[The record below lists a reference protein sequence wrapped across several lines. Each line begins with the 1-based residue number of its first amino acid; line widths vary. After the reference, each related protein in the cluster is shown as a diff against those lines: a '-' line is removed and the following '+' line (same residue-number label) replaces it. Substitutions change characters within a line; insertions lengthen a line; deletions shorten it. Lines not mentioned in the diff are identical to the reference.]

1 MWTPK
6 ENHPTVETFTQAFQ
20 NDLEKEKQILKL
32 SKKEKDALKTLF
44 QREDIIITKADKRS
58 AVVIIDVDA
67 FVKEA
72 SQRLDSITF
81 CKKLRSDTTE
91 LHRTKVNT
99 CNKEPKALCVLD
111 KKNS

>member
-6 ENHPTVETFTQAFQ
+6 ENHPTVETFTKAFQ

-32 SKKEKDALKTLF
+32 SKKEKDTLKTLF
-44 QREDIIITKADKRS
+44 QREDIIITKADKGG

-72 SQRLDSITF
+72 SQRLDNITF
-81 CKKLRSDTTE
+81 CKKATKWHSRTT
-91 LHRTKVNT
+91 
-99 CNKEPKALCVLD
+99 
-111 KKNS
+111 